1 MEQQNL
7 ANLKEDLSQAEG
19 AHREARNRVQTA
31 QQELY
36 RHDRAVKDFVV
47 QIQRQEA
54 KVAEL
59 KDQLEEATPQTGLLD
74 SYREELRTA
83 ESDEGILSN
92 QFEDFVIEK
101 RRLNGQAREL
111 KEKLTEI
118 DNELES
124 AEQEVR
130 NVQARHDNL
139 ERRRYNL
146 LLEKNVSVQAVEDA
160 QTRLQGLQTTLQEA
174 HDQLQSITAE
184 ASGHSERVPLDRG
197 KSTQDFEKSYAVLQ
211 KTIEEAKK
219 M

>member
-1 MEQQNL
+1 M
-7 ANLKEDLSQAEG
+7 ANLKQDLSQAQEV
-19 AHREARNRVQTA
+19 HRQARNRVQKA
-31 QQELY
+31 QQDLLG
-36 RHDRAVKDFVV
+36 HDRAVKDFVV

-111 KEKLTEI
+111 KDKLTEI

-130 NVQARHDNL
+130 NVQARHDHL

-160 QTRLQGLQTTLQEA
+160 QSRLQGLQTTRQEA

-184 ASGHSERVPLDRG
+184 ASEHSERVPLDRG

-219 M
+219 T